1 MRASIWSIALSGLLA
16 TVSAHNLKHA
26 QAHAQR
32 HEQQLEERIIVPVG
46 GWSLK
51 MEIGGVCPSA
61 TQTCFSN
68 MTGVYNEFSRTG
80 VPGVFSRGEECCPF
94 GSSPRLDCG
103 TYVNNGQPFAC
114 CPLGE

>member
-51 MEIGGVCPSA
+51 MEIGGSCPTA

-68 MTGVYNEFSRTG
+68 MTGVYNEFNRTG

-114 CPLGE
+114 CPLG